1 MSRTFNTYGAI
12 SNALK
17 HLQLDLQKE
26 KENGTG
32 EIFKEIKPK
41 GRGRGWWCTPW
52 HIIVTLL
59 KPQRGKK
66 KKQTLKAEKEEGG
79 YEGRRKREEA
89 KYYCKIDL
97 MC

>member
-59 KPQRGKK
+59 KPQRVKK
-66 KKQTLKAEKEEGG
+66 KKTNIKSRERGG
-79 YEGRRKREEA
+79 RV
-89 KYYCKIDL
+89 
-97 MC
+97 

>member
-26 KENGTG
+26 KENATG

-59 KPQRGKK
+59 KPQREKK
-66 KKQTLKAEKEEGG
+66 KKNIKSRERGG
-79 YEGRRKREEA
+79 RV
-89 KYYCKIDL
+89 
-97 MC
+97 